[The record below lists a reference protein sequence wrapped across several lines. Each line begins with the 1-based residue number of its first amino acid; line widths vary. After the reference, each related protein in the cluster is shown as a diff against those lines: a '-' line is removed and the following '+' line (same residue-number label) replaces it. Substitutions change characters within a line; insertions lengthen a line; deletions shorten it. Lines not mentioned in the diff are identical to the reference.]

1 MGSVIGII
9 SLKGGVGKTTISAAL
24 GADLANRYGKK
35 VLLIDANYS
44 APNLGIHL
52 DILSPHGTI
61 HDVLNGSKLS
71 SAIHSKHGVDIVPG
85 NFFYLKGFNP
95 LKLRAKLAHVRKQY
109 DFVIL
114 DAPPNLNDE
123 LFSTLYA
130 ADEFFVVTTPDY
142 SSLSGVMKLS
152 KLSKQRGLRFAGIIV
167 NRLSDPSIQLS
178 LNEIQESTGIP
189 VVSIVREDAN
199 VMRSLFA
206 RVPVSVYAKNS
217 GFSKDIRK
225 LSAALIGLPE
235 KKSLFDRLFKRAYGR
250 EHQNREALRKHFY
263 TSIFKDYGS

>member
-61 HDVLNGSKLS
+61 HEVLNGAKLS
-71 SAIHSKHGVDIVPG
+71 SAIHTKHGVDVVPG

-95 LKLRAKLAHVRKQY
+95 LKLRAKLAHIKKQY

-152 KLSKQRGLRFAGIIV
+152 KLAKQRDLRFAGLIV
-167 NRLSDPSIQLS
+167 NRLSEPSIQLS

-189 VVSIVREDAN
+189 VVSIVHEDSN

-206 RVPVSVYAKNS
+206 RVPMSVYSKS
-217 GFSKDIRK
+217 SIFSRDIRK
-225 LSAALIGLPE
+225 LSSALIGLPE
-235 KKSLFDRLFKRAYGR
+235 KKSFWQKLFKIADNK
-250 EHQNREALRKHFY
+250 ESQNREFLRKHFY
-263 TSIFKDYGS
+263 TSIFKEYGE